1 MGEVPLTLLA
11 WGGAGLDPI
20 TSIICTDVETA
31 AVLSFRPEA
40 PPVSSVDPLP
50 LPPSRL
56 HELSSDALFISGT
69 QTKDCNPWWKWKW
82 SHSIVSDSLQ
92 PCGPYSPWNSP
103 GQNTGVSSLSLLQ
116 GIFPT
121 QESNPGLPHCRW
133 ILYQLS
139 YQRSHG
145 ELGVKVTDTKRPYR
159 PQLGGQA
166 GWAGAGLLLRQ
177 SGEGCP
183 KPVHPPG
190 SSPQGCSPSVRVPPS
205 PGCPDGCWAPGPGG
219 PFVSALCALPCQRGL
234 TRQEQLPLWVRWQ
247 LLVLCGWGRLSFREL
262 RAWDGGRR

>member
-1 MGEVPLTLLA
+1 MTVTHAESESGVTQSCLTLSNPVDLTVHGILQA
-11 WGGAGLDPI
+11 RILEWVAFPFSRGSSQPRNRTQVSHIAGG
-20 TSIICTDVETA
+20 
-31 AVLSFRPEA
+31 SFPAE
-40 PPVSSVDPLP
+40 LP
-50 LPPSRL
+50 RKPKS
-56 HELSSDALFISGT
+56 
-69 QTKDCNPWWKWKW
+69 
-82 SHSIVSDSLQ
+82 
-92 PCGPYSPWNSP
+92 
-103 GQNTGVSSLSLLQ
+103 TGVGSLSVLQ
-116 GIFPT
+116 RIFPT
-121 QESNPGLPHCRW
+121 QELNQGLLHCRW

-139 YQRSHG
+139 YQGSHG
-145 ELGVKVTDTKRPYR
+145 ELGVKVTATKRPHR

-177 SGEGCP
+177 SGDGCQ

-219 PFVSALCALPCQRGL
+219 PFVSALCALPCRRGL
-234 TRQEQLPLWVRWQ
+234 TRQEQLPLWVRWR